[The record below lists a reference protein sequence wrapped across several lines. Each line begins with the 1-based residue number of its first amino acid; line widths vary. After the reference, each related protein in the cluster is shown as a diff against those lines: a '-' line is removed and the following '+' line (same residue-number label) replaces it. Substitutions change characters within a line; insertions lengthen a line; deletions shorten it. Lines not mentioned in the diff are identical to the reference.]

1 VLLALVAPAAGRHT
15 VNAIARLRR
24 VADEYAALPQTE
36 RTAWAAD
43 LRRLLD
49 EHGALTA
56 LLRAYAERS
65 ADVVDPN
72 ASSLIARTRALLAQ
86 IDAAA

>member
-1 VLLALVAPAAGRHT
+1 MPT
-15 VNAIARLRR
+15 AIARLRR

-36 RTAWAAD
+36 RTAWADD

-56 LLRAYAERS
+56 LLRAYAERA
-65 ADVVDPN
+65 ADVTEP
-72 ASSLIARTRALLAQ
+72 SSTSLIGRTRALLAQ
-86 IDAAA
+86 IDAAS